1 MDQPTDAKLM
11 PMNTIALVA
20 AGVAAAIHVFF
31 FVLESIRFRQPATW
45 RRFNIE
51 SQRDADLMG
60 PMAFNQGFYNLFLA
74 VGAFAG
80 IAAILLGRPEIGRTL
95 VFFTC
100 GSMALAG
107 LVLSSP
113 TGAWRLGRD
122 PGAAPVVAILA
133 GVFLG

>member
-1 MDQPTDAKLM
+1 VNPL
-11 PMNTIALVA
+11 ALVA
-20 AGVAAAIHVFF
+20 ASVAAGIHVFF

-74 VGAFAG
+74 VGALGG
-80 IAAILLGRPEIGRTL
+80 IVAILIGRPEIGRTL
-95 VFFTC
+95 IFFTC

-107 LVLSSP
+107 LVLVV
-113 TGAWRLGRD
+113 TDRRLAGS
-122 PGAAPVVAILA
+122 ALIQSTAPIVAILA
-133 GVFLG
+133 GVLFG

>member
-1 MDQPTDAKLM
+1 
-11 PMNTIALVA
+11 MNPIALVA

-31 FVLESIRFRQPATW
+31 FVLESILFRQPATW

-107 LVLSSP
+107 LVLFV
-113 TGAWRLGRD
+113 TDRRLAGSALIQA
-122 PGAAPVVAILA
+122 AAPVVAILA

>member
-1 MDQPTDAKLM
+1 VA
-11 PMNTIALVA
+11 ASVA
-20 AGVAAAIHVFF
+20 AGIHVFF

-74 VGAFAG
+74 VGALGG
-80 IAAILLGRPEIGRTL
+80 IVAILFGRPEIGRTL
-95 VFFTC
+95 IFFTC

-107 LVLSSP
+107 VVLVV
-113 TGAWRLGRD
+113 TDRRLAGS
-122 PGAAPVVAILA
+122 ALIQSTAPIVAILA
-133 GVFLG
+133 GVLFG

>member
-1 MDQPTDAKLM
+1 
-11 PMNTIALVA
+11 MNTIALVA

-80 IAAILLGRPEIGRTL
+80 IAAILLGRPRSGGR
-95 VFFTC
+95 
-100 GSMALAG
+100 SS
-107 LVLSSP
+107 SSP
-113 TGAWRLGRD
+113 AARWPWPVSSSSSRTGALPARPLIQA
-122 PGAAPVVAILA
+122 AAPVVAILA